1 MEWDVMGEQ
10 RVVSVYL
17 SSSPLLLERAICRCW
32 QREVYLSRHPSCGCR
47 TQSVGL
53 ALVTVDFV
61 RATTPPKLGTEKSKT
76 KQ

>member
-10 RVVSVYL
+10 RVVSFYF
-17 SSSPLLLERAICRCW
+17 SFFFLLFERAICPCW

-61 RATTPPKLGTEKSKT
+61 RATTPPKLGT
-76 KQ
+76 